1 MLLTPARIANQ
12 LRCWINYALSLFG
25 IVHISHYPTFL
36 TIEPSNICQLA
47 CPQCPVGMAKKHTHG
62 GAVSRPH
69 PIGDT
74 TEGAGALPHPL
85 NEEGVRGRGITN
97 SASPFPDYPL
107 SLLADCFRYA
117 HTIQFYFQGEPLLNP
132 RLPEL
137 IHEAAQQ
144 GLYTIVSTNAQSLDH
159 EMARRLITSGLHRII
174 ISMDGLSQASYEA
187 YRQGGS
193 VEKTKAAIRYLR
205 EEREI
210 ARRQRHISGDY
221 PIIEL
226 QCLLLRSNEQEQSL
240 MRKTYRLL
248 GADRLTFK
256 TAQFYDYQYG
266 NPLMPTRDQDR
277 RYQQCADG
285 TYRLK
290 RSPLRRLWQTLTG
303 ISPCYRLWAG
313 CVLTTGGDV
322 LPCCYD
328 KSHTL
333 AYGNIHTVPLA
344 TIFRS
349 KQAKNFRRQVIL
361 APSRQKSGL
370 ATATQPPEIC
380 QNCWH

>member
-1 MLLTPARIANQ
+1 M
-12 LRCWINYALSLFG
+12 NYALSLFG

-47 CPQCPVGMAKKHTHG
+47 CPQCPVGMAKKHSKEDVVT
-62 GAVSRPH
+62 SPR
-69 PIGDT
+69 
-74 TEGAGALPHPL
+74 
-85 NEEGVRGRGITN
+85 N
-97 SASPFPDYPL
+97 PFPDYPL
-107 SLLADCFRYA
+107 SLLADTFRYA
-117 HTIQFYFQGEPLLNP
+117 HTVQFYFQGEPLLNP

-137 IHEAAQQ
+137 IREVAQQ
-144 GLYTIVSTNAQSLDH
+144 GLYTIVSTNAQALDRA
-159 EMARRLITSGLHRII
+159 MAKRLVMSGLHRII
-174 ISMDGLSQASYEA
+174 ISMDGLSQSSYEA
-187 YRQGGS
+187 YRKGGS
-193 VEKTKAAIRYLR
+193 VEKARAAIRYLR

-210 ARRQRHISGDY
+210 ARRQRLISGDY

-226 QCLLLRSNEQEQSL
+226 QCLLLRSNEREQAL

-266 NPLMPTRDQDR
+266 NPLMPARDRDR
-277 RYQQCADG
+277 RYEQCADG

-290 RSPLRRLWQTLTG
+290 RHPLRRLWHALTG

-313 CVLTTGGDV
+313 CVLTTNGDV

-328 KSHTL
+328 KSHTH
-333 AYGNIHTVPLA
+333 AYGNILYASLA
-344 TIFRS
+344 SLFRS
-349 KQAKNFRRQVIL
+349 KQADAFRR
-361 APSRQKSGL
+361 
-370 ATATQPPEIC
+370 TAIRTAFQQAPEIC

>member
-1 MLLTPARIANQ
+1 M
-12 LRCWINYALSLFG
+12 NYALSLFG
-25 IVHISHYPTFL
+25 IVHSSHYPTFL

-47 CPQCPVGMAKKHTHG
+47 CPQCPVGIAKKH
-62 GAVSRPH
+62 PK
-69 PIGDT
+69 GDT
-74 TEGAGALPHPL
+74 GTSPR
-85 NEEGVRGRGITN
+85 N
-97 SASPFPDYPL
+97 PFPDYPL

-117 HTIQFYFQGEPLLNP
+117 HTVQFYFQGEPLLNP

-137 IHEAAQQ
+137 IREVAQQ
-144 GLYTIVSTNAQSLDH
+144 GLYTIVSTNAQALDRV
-159 EMARRLITSGLHRII
+159 MAKRLVVSGLHRII
-174 ISMDGLSQASYEA
+174 ISMDGLSQSSYEA
-187 YRQGGS
+187 YRKGGN
-193 VEKTKAAIRYLR
+193 VEKARAAIRYLR

-210 ARRQRHISGDY
+210 ARRQRLISGDY

-226 QCLLLRSNEQEQSL
+226 QCLLLRSNEREQAL

-266 NPLMPTRDQDR
+266 NPLMPARDRDR
-277 RYQQCADG
+277 RYEQCADG

-290 RSPLRRLWQTLTG
+290 RHPLRRLWHALTG

-313 CVLTTGGDV
+313 CVLTTNGDV

-328 KSHTL
+328 KAHHY
-333 AYGNIHTVPLA
+333 AYGNIYHASLPTL
-344 TIFRS
+344 FRS
-349 KQAKNFRRQVIL
+349 KQADAFRR
-361 APSRQKSGL
+361 
-370 ATATQPPEIC
+370 TAIRTAFQQAPEIC

>member
-12 LRCWINYALSLFG
+12 LRCWMNYALSLFG

-47 CPQCPVGMAKKHTHG
+47 CPQCPVGIAKKH
-62 GAVSRPH
+62 PK
-69 PIGDT
+69 GDT
-74 TEGAGALPHPL
+74 GTSPR
-85 NEEGVRGRGITN
+85 N
-97 SASPFPDYPL
+97 PFPDYPL
-107 SLLADCFRYA
+107 SLLADTFRYA
-117 HTIQFYFQGEPLLNP
+117 HTVQFYFQGEPLLNP

-137 IHEAAQQ
+137 IREVAQQ
-144 GLYTIVSTNAQSLDH
+144 GLYTIVSTNAQALDRS
-159 EMARRLITSGLHRII
+159 MAKRLVVSGLHRII
-174 ISMDGLSQASYEA
+174 ISMDGLSQSSYEA
-187 YRQGGS
+187 YRKGGS
-193 VEKTKAAIRYLR
+193 VEKARAAIRYLR

-210 ARRQRHISGDY
+210 ARRQRLISGDY

-226 QCLLLRSNEQEQSL
+226 QCLLLRSNEREQAL

-266 NPLMPTRDQDR
+266 SPLMPTRGRDR
-277 RYQQCADG
+277 RYEQCADG
-285 TYRLK
+285 TYRMK
-290 RSPLRRLWQTLTG
+290 RHPLRRLWQALTG

-313 CVLTTGGDV
+313 CVLTTNGDV

-328 KSHTL
+328 KSHTH
-333 AYGNIHTVPLA
+333 AYGNIHHASLA
-344 TIFRS
+344 SLFRS
-349 KQAKNFRRQVIL
+349 KQADAFRRTAIRTAFQQ
-361 APSRQKSGL
+361 APK
-370 ATATQPPEIC
+370 IC

>member
-1 MLLTPARIANQ
+1 M
-12 LRCWINYALSLFG
+12 NYALSLFG

-47 CPQCPVGMAKKHTHG
+47 CPQCPVGIAKKHPT
-62 GAVSRPH
+62 
-69 PIGDT
+69 GDT
-74 TEGAGALPHPL
+74 GTSPR
-85 NEEGVRGRGITN
+85 N
-97 SASPFPDYPL
+97 PFPDYPF
-107 SLLADCFRYA
+107 SLLADSFRYA

-132 RLPEL
+132 RLPEMV
-137 IHEAAQQ
+137 HEAAQQ
-144 GLYTIVSTNAQSLDH
+144 GLYTIVSTNAQALDRV
-159 EMARRLITSGLHRII
+159 MAKRLVVSGLHRII
-174 ISMDGLSQASYEA
+174 ISMDGLSQSSYET
-187 YRQGGS
+187 YRKGGS
-193 VEKTKAAIRYLR
+193 VEKARAAIRYLR

-210 ARRQRHISGDY
+210 ARRQRLISGDY

-226 QCLLLRSNEQEQSL
+226 QCLLLRSNEREQAL

-266 NPLMPTRDQDR
+266 NPLMPARDRDR
-277 RYQQCADG
+277 RYEQCADG

-290 RSPLRRLWQTLTG
+290 RHPLRRLWHALTC

-313 CVLTTGGDV
+313 CVLTTNGDI

-328 KSHTL
+328 KSHTH
-333 AYGNIHTVPLA
+333 AYGNIHHATLA
-344 TIFRS
+344 TLFRS
-349 KQAKNFRRQVIL
+349 KQADAFRQ
-361 APSRQKSGL
+361 
-370 ATATQPPEIC
+370 TAIRTAFQQAPEIC

>member
-1 MLLTPARIANQ
+1 M
-12 LRCWINYALSLFG
+12 NYALSLFG

-47 CPQCPVGMAKKHTHG
+47 CPQCPVGIAKKH
-62 GAVSRPH
+62 PK
-69 PIGDT
+69 GDT
-74 TEGAGALPHPL
+74 GTSSR
-85 NEEGVRGRGITN
+85 N
-97 SASPFPDYPL
+97 PFPDYSL

-117 HTIQFYFQGEPLLNP
+117 HTVQFFFQGEPLLNP
-132 RLPEL
+132 RLPEM
-137 IHEAAQQ
+137 IHDAVQQ
-144 GLYTIVSTNAQSLDH
+144 GCYTIVSTNAQALDRS
-159 EMARRLITSGLHRII
+159 MAKRLVVSGLHRII
-174 ISMDGLSQASYEA
+174 ISMDGLSQSSYEA
-187 YRQGGS
+187 YRKGGS
-193 VEKTKAAIRYLR
+193 VEKARAAIRYLR

-210 ARRQRHISGDY
+210 ARRQRLISGDY

-226 QCLLLRSNEQEQSL
+226 QCLLLRSNEREQAL

-266 NPLMPTRDQDR
+266 NPLIPARDRDR
-277 RYQQCADG
+277 RYEQCADG

-290 RSPLRRLWQTLTG
+290 RHPLRRLWQTLTG

-313 CVLTTGGDV
+313 CVLTTNGDV

-328 KSHTL
+328 KSHTH
-333 AYGNIHTVPLA
+333 AYGNIHHASLA
-344 TIFRS
+344 SLFRS
-349 KQAKNFRRQVIL
+349 KQAGAFRRTAIR
-361 APSRQKSGL
+361 APFQQ
-370 ATATQPPEIC
+370 APEIC

>member
-12 LRCWINYALSLFG
+12 LRCWMNYALSLFG

-47 CPQCPVGMAKKHTHG
+47 CPQCPVGIAKKH
-62 GAVSRPH
+62 PK
-69 PIGDT
+69 GDT
-74 TEGAGALPHPL
+74 GTSPR
-85 NEEGVRGRGITN
+85 N
-97 SASPFPDYPL
+97 PFPNYSL
-107 SLLADCFRYA
+107 SLLADTFRYA
-117 HTIQFYFQGEPLLNP
+117 HTVQFYFQGEPLLNP
-132 RLPEL
+132 RLSEM

-144 GLYTIVSTNAQSLDH
+144 GLYTIVSTNAQALDRA
-159 EMARRLITSGLHRII
+159 MAKRLVMSGLQRII
-174 ISMDGLSQASYEA
+174 ISMDGLSQSSYEA

-193 VEKTKAAIRYLR
+193 VEKARAAIRYLR

-210 ARRQRHISGDY
+210 ARRQRLSSGDY

-226 QCLLLRSNEQEQSL
+226 QCLLLRSNEREQAL

-266 NPLMPTRDQDR
+266 NPLMPARDRDR
-277 RYQQCADG
+277 RYEQCADG

-290 RSPLRRLWQTLTG
+290 RHPLRQLWQTLTG

-313 CVLTTGGDV
+313 CVLSTNGDV

-328 KSHTL
+328 KSHHYP
-333 AYGNIHTVPLA
+333 YGNIHHASLTTL
-344 TIFRS
+344 FRS
-349 KQAKNFRRQVIL
+349 KQANDFRRQVIH

>member
-1 MLLTPARIANQ
+1 M
-12 LRCWINYALSLFG
+12 NYALSLFG

-47 CPQCPVGMAKKHTHG
+47 CPQCPVGIAKKH
-62 GAVSRPH
+62 PK
-69 PIGDT
+69 GDT
-74 TEGAGALPHPL
+74 GTSPR
-85 NEEGVRGRGITN
+85 N
-97 SASPFPDYPL
+97 PFPNYPL
-107 SLLADCFRYA
+107 SLLADTFRYA
-117 HTIQFYFQGEPLLNP
+117 HTVQFYFQGEPLLNP
-132 RLPEL
+132 RLPEMV
-137 IHEAAQQ
+137 HEAAQQ
-144 GLYTIVSTNAQSLDH
+144 GLYTIVSTNAQALDRA
-159 EMARRLITSGLHRII
+159 MAKRLVVSGLHRII
-174 ISMDGLSQASYEA
+174 ISMDGLSQSSYEA
-187 YRQGGS
+187 YRKGGS
-193 VEKTKAAIRYLR
+193 VEKARAAIRYLR

-210 ARRQRHISGDY
+210 ARRQHLISGDY

-266 NPLMPTRDQDR
+266 NPLMPARDRDR
-277 RYQQCADG
+277 RYEQCADG

-290 RSPLRRLWQTLTG
+290 RHPLRRLWHALTG

-313 CVLTTGGDV
+313 CVLTTNGDV

-328 KSHTL
+328 KSHTH
-333 AYGNIHTVPLA
+333 AYGNIHHASLPTL
-344 TIFRS
+344 FRS
-349 KQAKNFRRQVIL
+349 KQADAFRRTAIR
-361 APSRQKSGL
+361 APFQQ
-370 ATATQPPEIC
+370 APEIC

>member
-12 LRCWINYALSLFG
+12 LRCWMNYALSLFG

-47 CPQCPVGMAKKHTHG
+47 CPQCPVGIAKKH
-62 GAVSRPH
+62 PK
-69 PIGDT
+69 GDT
-74 TEGAGALPHPL
+74 GTSPR
-85 NEEGVRGRGITN
+85 N
-97 SASPFPDYPL
+97 PFPDYPL
-107 SLLADCFRYA
+107 SLLADTFRYA
-117 HTIQFYFQGEPLLNP
+117 HTVQFYFQGEPLLNP

-137 IHEAAQQ
+137 IREVAQQ
-144 GLYTIVSTNAQSLDH
+144 GLYTIVSTNAQALDRA
-159 EMARRLITSGLHRII
+159 MAKRLVMSGLQRII
-174 ISMDGLSQASYEA
+174 ISMDGLSQSSYEA
-187 YRQGGS
+187 YRKGGS
-193 VEKTKAAIRYLR
+193 VEKARAAIRYLR

-210 ARRQRHISGDY
+210 ARRQRLISGDY

-226 QCLLLRSNEQEQSL
+226 QCLLLRSNEREQAI

-256 TAQFYDYQYG
+256 TTQFYDYQYG
-266 NPLMPTRDQDR
+266 NPLMPARDRDR
-277 RYQQCADG
+277 RYEQCADG

-290 RSPLRRLWQTLTG
+290 RHPLRRLWQTLTG

-313 CVLTTGGDV
+313 CVLTTNGDV

-328 KSHTL
+328 KSHTH
-333 AYGNIHTVPLA
+333 AYGNIHHASLPTL
-344 TIFRS
+344 FRS
-349 KQAKNFRRQVIL
+349 KQAYAFRRTAIR
-361 APSRQKSGL
+361 APFQQ
-370 ATATQPPEIC
+370 APEIC

>member
-1 MLLTPARIANQ
+1 M
-12 LRCWINYALSLFG
+12 NYALSLFG

-47 CPQCPVGMAKKHTHG
+47 CPQCPVGMAKKQSKVD
-62 GAVSRPH
+62 AV
-69 PIGDT
+69 T
-74 TEGAGALPHPL
+74 
-85 NEEGVRGRGITN
+85 
-97 SASPFPDYPL
+97 SPRNAFPNYPL

-117 HTIQFYFQGEPLLNP
+117 HTVQFFFQGEPLLNP
-132 RLPEL
+132 HLPEM
-137 IHEAAQQ
+137 IHDAVQQ
-144 GLYTIVSTNAQSLDH
+144 GLYTIVSTNAQALDRA
-159 EMARRLITSGLHRII
+159 MAKRLVMSGLHRII
-174 ISMDGLSQASYEA
+174 ISMDGLSQASYET

-193 VEKTKAAIRYLR
+193 VEKARAAIRYLR

-210 ARRQRHISGDY
+210 ARRQRLISGDY

-226 QCLLLRSNEQEQSL
+226 QCLLLRSNEREQAL

-266 NPLMPTRDQDR
+266 SPLMPTRDRDR
-277 RYQQCADG
+277 RYEQCADG

-290 RSPLRRLWQTLTG
+290 RHPLRRLWQALTG

-313 CVLTTGGDV
+313 CVLTTNGDV

-328 KSHTL
+328 KAHHY
-333 AYGNIHTVPLA
+333 AYGNIHDASLGSL
-344 TIFRS
+344 FRS
-349 KQAKNFRRQVIL
+349 KQAGAFRR
-361 APSRQKSGL
+361 
-370 ATATQPPEIC
+370 TAIRAAFQQAPEIC

>member
-1 MLLTPARIANQ
+1 M
-12 LRCWINYALSLFG
+12 NYALSLFG

-47 CPQCPVGMAKKHTHG
+47 CPQCPVGIAKKH
-62 GAVSRPH
+62 PK
-69 PIGDT
+69 GDT
-74 TEGAGALPHPL
+74 GTSPR
-85 NEEGVRGRGITN
+85 N
-97 SASPFPDYPL
+97 PFPNYPI
-107 SLLADCFRYA
+107 SLLADTFRYA
-117 HTIQFYFQGEPLLNP
+117 HTVQFYFQGEPLLNP

-137 IHEAAQQ
+137 IREVAQQ
-144 GLYTIVSTNAQSLDH
+144 GLYTIVSTNAQALDRA
-159 EMARRLITSGLHRII
+159 MAKRLVVSGLHRII
-174 ISMDGLSQASYEA
+174 ISMDGLSQSSYEA
-187 YRQGGS
+187 YRKGGS
-193 VEKTKAAIRYLR
+193 VEKARAAIRYLR

-210 ARRQRHISGDY
+210 ARRQRLISGDY

-226 QCLLLRSNEQEQSL
+226 QCLLLRSNEREQAL

-248 GADRLTFK
+248 GADRLTFT

-277 RYQQCADG
+277 RYQQYADG

-290 RSPLRRLWQTLTG
+290 RSPLRRLWHALTG

-313 CVLTTGGDV
+313 CVLTTNGDV

-328 KSHTL
+328 KSHTH
-333 AYGNIHTVPLA
+333 AYGNIHHASLA
-344 TIFRS
+344 SLFRS
-349 KQAKNFRRQVIL
+349 KQADAFRRTAIR
-361 APSRQKSGL
+361 APFQQ
-370 ATATQPPEIC
+370 APEIC

>member
-1 MLLTPARIANQ
+1 M
-12 LRCWINYALSLFG
+12 NYALSLFG

-47 CPQCPVGMAKKHTHG
+47 CPQCPVGIAKKH
-62 GAVSRPH
+62 PK
-69 PIGDT
+69 GDT
-74 TEGAGALPHPL
+74 GTSPR
-85 NEEGVRGRGITN
+85 N
-97 SASPFPDYPL
+97 PFPDYPL
-107 SLLADCFRYA
+107 SLLADTFRYA
-117 HTIQFYFQGEPLLNP
+117 HTVQFYFQGEPLLNP

-144 GLYTIVSTNAQSLDH
+144 GLYTIVSTNAQALDRA
-159 EMARRLITSGLHRII
+159 MAKRLVVSGLHRII
-174 ISMDGLSQASYEA
+174 ISMDGLSQSSYEA
-187 YRQGGS
+187 YRKGGS
-193 VEKTKAAIRYLR
+193 VEKARAAIRYLR

-210 ARRQRHISGDY
+210 ARRQRLISGDY

-226 QCLLLRSNEQEQSL
+226 QCLLLRSNEREQAL

-266 NPLMPTRDQDR
+266 NPLMPARDRNR
-277 RYQQCADG
+277 RYEQCADG

-290 RSPLRRLWQTLTG
+290 RHPLRCLWHALTG

-313 CVLTTGGDV
+313 CVLTTNGDV

-328 KSHTL
+328 KSHTH
-333 AYGNIHTVPLA
+333 AYGNIHDASLPTL
-344 TIFRS
+344 FRS
-349 KQAKNFRRQVIL
+349 RQADTFRRTAIR
-361 APSRQKSGL
+361 APFQQ
-370 ATATQPPEIC
+370 APEIC

>member
-1 MLLTPARIANQ
+1 M
-12 LRCWINYALSLFG
+12 NYALSLFG

-47 CPQCPVGMAKKHTHG
+47 CPQCPVGIAKKHTTG
-62 GAVSRPH
+62 DAGVSLH
-69 PIGDT
+69 T
-74 TEGAGALPHPL
+74 
-85 NEEGVRGRGITN
+85 
-97 SASPFPDYPL
+97 PFPDYPL

-144 GLYTIVSTNAQSLDH
+144 GLYTIVSTNAQSLDR

-210 ARRQRHISGDY
+210 ARRQRLISGDY

-248 GADRLTFK
+248 GADCLTFK

-266 NPLMPTRDQDR
+266 NPLMPTRDRDR

-285 TYRLK
+285 TYRIK

-313 CVLTTGGDV
+313 CVLTTNGDV

-328 KSHTL
+328 KSHTH

-349 KQAKNFRRQVIL
+349 KKAKNFRRQVIL

>member
-12 LRCWINYALSLFG
+12 LRCWMNYALSLFG

-47 CPQCPVGMAKKHTHG
+47 CPQCPVGIAKKH
-62 GAVSRPH
+62 PK
-69 PIGDT
+69 GDT
-74 TEGAGALPHPL
+74 GPSPR
-85 NEEGVRGRGITN
+85 N
-97 SASPFPDYPL
+97 PFPDYPL
-107 SLLADCFRYA
+107 SLLADSFRYA
-117 HTIQFYFQGEPLLNP
+117 HTVQFYFQGEPLLNP

-137 IHEAAQQ
+137 IREVAQQ
-144 GLYTIVSTNAQSLDH
+144 GLYTIVSTNAQALDRS
-159 EMARRLITSGLHRII
+159 MAKRLVVSGLHRIV
-174 ISMDGLSQASYEA
+174 ISMDGLSQSSYEA
-187 YRQGGS
+187 YRKGGS
-193 VEKTKAAIRYLR
+193 VEKARAAIRYLR

-210 ARRQRHISGDY
+210 ARRQRLISGDY

-226 QCLLLRSNEQEQSL
+226 QCLLLRSNEREQAL

-248 GADRLTFK
+248 GADCLTFK

-266 NPLMPTRDQDR
+266 NPLMPARDRDR
-277 RYQQCADG
+277 RYEQCADG

-290 RSPLRRLWQTLTG
+290 RHPLRRLWHALTG

-313 CVLTTGGDV
+313 CVLTTNGDV

-328 KSHTL
+328 KSHTH
-333 AYGNIHTVPLA
+333 AYGNIHHASLPTL
-344 TIFRS
+344 FRS
-349 KQAKNFRRQVIL
+349 RQADAFRRTAIC
-361 APSRQKSGL
+361 APFQQ
-370 ATATQPPEIC
+370 APEIC

>member
-1 MLLTPARIANQ
+1 M
-12 LRCWINYALSLFG
+12 NYALSLFG

-47 CPQCPVGMAKKHTHG
+47 CPQCPVGIAKKH
-62 GAVSRPH
+62 PK
-69 PIGDT
+69 GDT
-74 TEGAGALPHPL
+74 GTSPR
-85 NEEGVRGRGITN
+85 N
-97 SASPFPDYPL
+97 PFPDYPL
-107 SLLADCFRYA
+107 SLLADTFRYA
-117 HTIQFYFQGEPLLNP
+117 HTVQFYFQGEPLLNP

-137 IHEAAQQ
+137 IREVAQQ
-144 GLYTIVSTNAQSLDH
+144 GLYTIVSTNAQALDRA
-159 EMARRLITSGLHRII
+159 MAKRLVVSGLHRII
-174 ISMDGLSQASYEA
+174 ISMDGLSQSSYEA
-187 YRQGGS
+187 YRKGGS
-193 VEKTKAAIRYLR
+193 VEKARVAIRYLR

-210 ARRQRHISGDY
+210 ARRQRLISGDY

-226 QCLLLRSNEQEQSL
+226 QCLLLRSNEREQAL

-266 NPLMPTRDQDR
+266 NPLMPARDRDR
-277 RYQQCADG
+277 RYEQCADG

-290 RSPLRRLWQTLTG
+290 RHPFRRLWHALTG

-313 CVLTTGGDV
+313 CVLTTNGDV

-328 KSHTL
+328 KAHHY
-333 AYGNIHTVPLA
+333 AYGNIHDASLA
-344 TIFRS
+344 SLFRS
-349 KQAKNFRRQVIL
+349 KQAGAFRR
-361 APSRQKSGL
+361 
-370 ATATQPPEIC
+370 TAIRTAFQQAPEIC

>member
-1 MLLTPARIANQ
+1 M
-12 LRCWINYALSLFG
+12 NYALSLFG

-47 CPQCPVGMAKKHTHG
+47 CPQCPVGIAKKH
-62 GAVSRPH
+62 PK
-69 PIGDT
+69 GDT
-74 TEGAGALPHPL
+74 GTSPR
-85 NEEGVRGRGITN
+85 N
-97 SASPFPDYPL
+97 PFPDYPL
-107 SLLADCFRYA
+107 SLLADSFRYA
-117 HTIQFYFQGEPLLNP
+117 HTVQFYFQGEPLLNP

-144 GLYTIVSTNAQSLDH
+144 GLYTIVSTNAQALDRT
-159 EMARRLITSGLHRII
+159 MAKQLVMSGLHRII
-174 ISMDGLSQASYEA
+174 ISMDGLSQSSYEA
-187 YRQGGS
+187 YRKGGS
-193 VEKTKAAIRYLR
+193 VETARAAIRYLR

-210 ARRQRHISGDY
+210 ARRQRLISGDY

-226 QCLLLRSNEQEQSL
+226 QCLLLRSNEREQAL

-266 NPLMPTRDQDR
+266 NPLMPARDRDR
-277 RYQQCADG
+277 RYEQCADG

-290 RSPLRRLWQTLTG
+290 RHPLRRLWHALTG

-313 CVLTTGGDV
+313 CVLTTNGDV

-328 KSHTL
+328 KSHTH
-333 AYGNIHTVPLA
+333 AYGNIHHASLPTL
-344 TIFRS
+344 FRS
-349 KQAKNFRRQVIL
+349 RQAGAFRRTAIR
-361 APSRQKSGL
+361 APFQQ
-370 ATATQPPEIC
+370 APEIC

>member
-12 LRCWINYALSLFG
+12 LRCWMNYALSLFG

-47 CPQCPVGMAKKHTHG
+47 CPQCPVGIAKKH
-62 GAVSRPH
+62 PK
-69 PIGDT
+69 GDT
-74 TEGAGALPHPL
+74 GTSPR
-85 NEEGVRGRGITN
+85 N
-97 SASPFPDYPL
+97 PFPDYPL
-107 SLLADCFRYA
+107 SLLADSFRYA
-117 HTIQFYFQGEPLLNP
+117 HTVQFYFQGEPLLNP
-132 RLPEL
+132 RLPEMV
-137 IHEAAQQ
+137 HEAAQH
-144 GLYTIVSTNAQSLDH
+144 GLYTIVSTNAQALDRA
-159 EMARRLITSGLHRII
+159 MAKRLVISGLQRII
-174 ISMDGLSQASYEA
+174 ISMDGLSQSSYEA
-187 YRQGGS
+187 YRKGGS
-193 VEKTKAAIRYLR
+193 VEKARAAIRYLR

-210 ARRQRHISGDY
+210 ARRQRLISGDY

-226 QCLLLRSNEQEQSL
+226 QCLLLRSNEREQAL

-266 NPLMPTRDQDR
+266 NPLMPARDRDR
-277 RYQQCADG
+277 RYEQCADG

-290 RSPLRRLWQTLTG
+290 RHPLRRLWHALTG

-313 CVLTTGGDV
+313 CVLTTNGDV

-328 KSHTL
+328 KAHHY
-333 AYGNIHTVPLA
+333 AYGNIHHASLA
-344 TIFRS
+344 SLFRS
-349 KQAKNFRRQVIL
+349 KQADAFRRTAIR
-361 APSRQKSGL
+361 APFQQ
-370 ATATQPPEIC
+370 APEIC

>member
-1 MLLTPARIANQ
+1 M
-12 LRCWINYALSLFG
+12 NYALSLFG

-47 CPQCPVGMAKKHTHG
+47 CPQCPVGIAKKH
-62 GAVSRPH
+62 PK
-69 PIGDT
+69 GDT
-74 TEGAGALPHPL
+74 GTSPR
-85 NEEGVRGRGITN
+85 N
-97 SASPFPDYPL
+97 PFPDYPL
-107 SLLADCFRYA
+107 SLLADTFRYA
-117 HTIQFYFQGEPLLNP
+117 HTVQFYFQGEPLLNP

-137 IHEAAQQ
+137 IREVAQQ
-144 GLYTIVSTNAQSLDH
+144 GLYTIVSTNAQALDRA
-159 EMARRLITSGLHRII
+159 MAKRLVVSGLHRII
-174 ISMDGLSQASYEA
+174 ISMDGLSQSSYEA
-187 YRQGGS
+187 YRKGGS
-193 VEKTKAAIRYLR
+193 VEKARAAIRYLR

-210 ARRQRHISGDY
+210 ARRQRLILGDY

-226 QCLLLRSNEQEQSL
+226 QCLLLRSNEREQAL

-266 NPLMPTRDQDR
+266 NPLMPARDRDR
-277 RYQQCADG
+277 RYEQCADG

-290 RSPLRRLWQTLTG
+290 RHPLRRLWHALTG

-313 CVLTTGGDV
+313 CVLTTNGDI

-328 KSHTL
+328 KSHTH
-333 AYGNIHTVPLA
+333 AYGNIHHASLPTL
-344 TIFRS
+344 FRS
-349 KQAKNFRRQVIL
+349 KQADAFRR
-361 APSRQKSGL
+361 
-370 ATATQPPEIC
+370 TAIRTAFQQAPEIC

>member
-1 MLLTPARIANQ
+1 MLLTPTRIANQ
-12 LRCWINYALSLFG
+12 LRCWMNYALSLFG

-47 CPQCPVGMAKKHTHG
+47 CPQCPVGIAKKH
-62 GAVSRPH
+62 PK
-69 PIGDT
+69 GDT
-74 TEGAGALPHPL
+74 GTSPR
-85 NEEGVRGRGITN
+85 N
-97 SASPFPDYPL
+97 PFPDYPL

-117 HTIQFYFQGEPLLNP
+117 HTVQFYFQGEPLLNP

-137 IHEAAQQ
+137 IRDVAQQ
-144 GLYTIVSTNAQSLDH
+144 GLYTIVSTNAQALDRA
-159 EMARRLITSGLHRII
+159 MAKRLVLSGLHRII
-174 ISMDGLSQASYEA
+174 ISMDGLSQSSYEA
-187 YRQGGS
+187 YRKGGS
-193 VEKTKAAIRYLR
+193 VEKARAAIRYLR

-210 ARRQRHISGDY
+210 ARRQRLISGDY

-226 QCLLLRSNEQEQSL
+226 QCLLLRSNEREQAL

-266 NPLMPTRDQDR
+266 SPLMPARDRDR
-277 RYQQCADG
+277 RYEQCADG

-290 RSPLRRLWQTLTG
+290 RHPLRRLWHALTG

-313 CVLTTGGDV
+313 CVLTTNGDV

-328 KSHTL
+328 KSHTH
-333 AYGNIHTVPLA
+333 AYGNIHHTSLA
-344 TIFRS
+344 SLFRS
-349 KQAKNFRRQVIL
+349 KQAGAFRRTAIR
-361 APSRQKSGL
+361 APFQQ
-370 ATATQPPEIC
+370 APEIC